1 MMSAFECYKEYV
13 ALKNHFTQPSYD
25 YFKYNGKSRASPA
38 TFEARKDKLYFQKLA
53 KLPDPSNYLLS
64 NLVEN
69 PKLWIKEIIFS
80 STSQKVYGEWQRRQ
94 QSLTYLFKDELQ
106 KLDED
111 FNFNFIYK
119 DNTQPYVMKLYLQ
132 NKISIETLAIL
143 TKMTSCLR
151 YWEKKMQYDPVAME
165 VVTKIKKYGPFI
177 NYDSEKIKNI
187 VVDRFSE
194 VE

>member
-1 MMSAFECYKEYV
+1 MMSAFACYKEYV

-25 YFKYNGKSRASPA
+25 YFKYNGKSRASLA
-38 TFEARKDKLYFQKLA
+38 TFESRKDKLYFQKLA

-80 STSQKVYGEWQRRQ
+80 STSEKVFNDWQRRQ
-94 QSLTYLFKDELQ
+94 QSLTYIFQKDLSI
-106 KLDED
+106 LDE
-111 FNFNFIYK
+111 NFNSNFICT
-119 DNTQPYVMKLYLQ
+119 DNTHPNIMKLYLQ
-132 NKISIETLAIL
+132 NKIVIETLVIL
-143 TKMTSCLR
+143 AKMTGCIR

-177 NYDSEKIKNI
+177 NYDSDKVKNI
-187 VVDRFSE
+187 VVDKFCE
-194 VE
+194 VA